1 MAKPKLSTP
10 SVNYGP
16 KPGATPTPP
25 IKQTPIEKVP
35 VPRGKKMAFNK
46 GGYARFYMAGR
57 ARPRPR
63 RISPPDFLP
72 PFLSGRE
79 TEDRA

>member
-25 IKQTPIEKVP
+25 IKDTPIEKVP
-35 VPRGKKMAFNK
+35 VPRGK
-46 GGYARFYMAGR
+46 
-57 ARPRPR
+57 
-63 RISPPDFLP
+63 
-72 PFLSGRE
+72 
-79 TEDRA
+79 